1 MNETISALMDG
12 ELKGAERELALR
24 SASAD
29 NGARAA
35 WTRYH
40 LMGSAL
46 KNESFP
52 ALSPDFADR
61 VAARIAAEPLVSEQR
76 FNRFSRSLNQ
86 SYVGRFALA
95 ASVAAAAL
103 LGVQWFAPQ
112 QLASQ
117 PAAIADAHQVEG
129 GRWDTAQREWEQ
141 DLNAFL
147 VDHSQASPAAGMN
160 GMISYTR
167 IAGYDYSKPLQGE

>member
-12 ELKGAERELALR
+12 ELKGAERKLALR
-24 SASAD
+24 GASAD
-29 NGARAA
+29 TGARTA
-35 WTRYH
+35 WARYH
-40 LMGSAL
+40 LMRAAL
-46 KNESFP
+46 KNESLP
-52 ALSPDFADR
+52 SLSPRFADG
-61 VAARIAAEPLVSEQR
+61 VAARIAAEPLVSAQR

-95 ASVAAAAL
+95 ASVAAATL
-103 LGVQWFAPQ
+103 LGVQWFAPLQ
-112 QLASQ
+112 VASQ
-117 PAAIADAHQVEG
+117 PTAIADAQVEG